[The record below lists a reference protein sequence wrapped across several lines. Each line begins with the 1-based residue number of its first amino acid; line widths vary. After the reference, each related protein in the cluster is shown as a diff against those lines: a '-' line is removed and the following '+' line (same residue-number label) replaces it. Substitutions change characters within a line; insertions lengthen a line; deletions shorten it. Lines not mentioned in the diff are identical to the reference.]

1 MSARGFSLGTVI
13 RAPKDRALSFSAR
26 AGAARV
32 LKVQDYIRR
41 HIHQGNNKHVCF
53 LPAQS
58 ALLISDTSL
67 SSTEIT
73 TLGGMF
79 PWGLGSFSSV

>member
-1 MSARGFSLGTVI
+1 MSARGFSLVTVI

-26 AGAARV
+26 AGAASI

-41 HIHQGNNKHVCF
+41 YIHRGNNKHVCF
-53 LPAQS
+53 LPVQS

-67 SSTEIT
+67 SSAEIT
-73 TLGGMF
+73 ALGGMF